1 MKLMNGMMF
10 LKAYG
15 NPIGMVCTLYAAN
28 KVTLA
33 QSVKKGG
40 DGA

>member
-1 MKLMNGMMF
+1 MKLNGMMF
-10 LKAYG
+10 LREYG
-15 NPIGMVCTLYAAN
+15 DPLGLVYTLYAAN